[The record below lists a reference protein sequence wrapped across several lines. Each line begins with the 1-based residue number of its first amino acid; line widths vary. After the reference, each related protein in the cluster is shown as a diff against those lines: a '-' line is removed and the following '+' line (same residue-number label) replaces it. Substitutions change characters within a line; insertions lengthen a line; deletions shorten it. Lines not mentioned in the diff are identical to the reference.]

1 MRLRPDQLA
10 GHLRKNLAPLYLVFG
25 EEPLQVL
32 EAADAIR
39 LAARERGYAERQCL
53 TVETGFEW
61 GVLARLA
68 ASPSLFTDRRL
79 LELRL
84 DNAKTG
90 DAGAKA
96 LADYAARLAE
106 DAVLLVTAGKLDWN
120 TQKSRWFTAL
130 DQAGVVI
137 AAMPLDSRQLPGWI
151 ERRLRDRGLNPT
163 ADAVTLLAERVEGN
177 LLAAAQDIE
186 KLLLLTEDR
195 QLTLPAVLAAVDDS
209 ARYSIYDFVDAGL
222 LGQADRV
229 TRILNGLREEGV
241 EPVLVNWALH
251 QEVRRLATMAFAR
264 SAELEIGSGW
274 PPVVI
279 GIDLLIPVGLSSVTR
294 AQSGDV
300 EAIVHGGSTQS
311 IAIVITSRD
320 VNAAALRH
328 AAESARSLLRALKSI
343 AVAISTATPPA
354 GGGRWSLELDDAVRK
369 AVTEALDPER
379 PTPSSTCLLYTSP
392 SPRD

>member
-10 GHLRKNLAPLYLVFG
+10 VHLRKNLVPLYLVFG

-61 GVLARLA
+61 GALARLA

-96 LADYAARLAE
+96 LADYAARPAE

-130 DQAGVVI
+130 DQVGVVI
-137 AAMPLDSRQLPGWI
+137 AAMPLDSRQLLGWI

-229 TRILNGLREEGV
+229 TRVLNGLREEGV

-251 QEVRRLATMAFAR
+251 QEVRRLATLAFAR
-264 SAELEIGSGW
+264 SQGQTLEAGLAEQKIWEKRKPLPRQAMQRLTLADCRQLLRDCARTDQVIKGIKPGSGW
-274 PPVVI
+274 
-279 GIDLLIPVGLSSVTR
+279 GELLTNGLR
-294 AQSGDV
+294 
-300 EAIVHGGSTQS
+300 
-311 IAIVITSRD
+311 
-320 VNAAALRH
+320 L
-328 AAESARSLLRALKSI
+328 
-343 AVAISTATPPA
+343 A
-354 GGGRWSLELDDAVRK
+354 GLELL
-369 AVTEALDPER
+369 TEQIEQSS
-379 PTPSSTCLLYTSP
+379 PT
-392 SPRD
+392 R

>member
-1 MRLRPDQLA
+1 LADRPALAGGQALRLRPDQLA
-10 GHLRKNLAPLYLVFG
+10 VHLRKNLVPLYLVFG

-61 GVLARLA
+61 GALARLA

-96 LADYAARLAE
+96 LADYAARPAE

-130 DQAGVVI
+130 DQVGVVI
-137 AAMPLDSRQLPGWI
+137 AAMPLDSRQLLGWI

-195 QLTLPAVLAAVDDS
+195 QLTLPAVLAAVGDS
-209 ARYSIYDFVDAGL
+209 ARYSIYDFVDA
-222 LGQADRV
+222 ACSDRPERV
-229 TRILNGLREEGV
+229 ARILNGLRDEGV

-251 QEVRRLATMAFAR
+251 QESP
-264 SAELEIGSGW
+264 SAG
-274 PPVVI
+274 
-279 GIDLLIPVGLSSVTR
+279 DVGLCAQPR
-294 AQSGDV
+294 ADV
-300 EAIVHGGSTQS
+300 GGGAGRAESLGKAQAVAPAS
-311 IAIVITSRD
+311 
-320 VNAAALRH
+320 H
-328 AAESARSLLRALKSI
+328 AAVDFGRLS
-343 AVAISTATPPA
+343 AVAARLRPNRP
-354 GGGRWSLELDDAVRK
+354 GYQGRGNRLQPGMS
-369 AVTEALDPER
+369 
-379 PTPSSTCLLYTSP
+379 C
-392 SPRD
+392 